1 MRAMTTISSVVGA
14 CARTKGR
21 TTARAKREGCLSR
34 EATTTLGGRRAMM
47 MSMMSMMTMISAP
60 RDARAETKEASHALE
75 KLTRGIPDPWAEARR
90 ERARARARRR
100 AAVDADVVAA
110 RASRERENERARAVY
125 AEYAAK
131 KKTRVRLERDG
142 ELGEEEIEAEAAR
155 AGREARERV
164 ERGTEAEEAELAAY
178 ERMMAERRATAEE
191 RNADFFERA
200 EDVLE
205 ETGEAD
211 AVVLANDFVDDAGT
225 FW

>member
-1 MRAMTTISSVVGA
+1 MTTISSVVGA

-90 ERARARARRR
+90 ERARGRDDE
-100 AAVDADVVAA
+100 AVDVTSSRLA
-110 RASRERENERARAVY
+110 RGGENERARAVY